1 MLFSLVALVVYAV
14 VCVGILLGSYY
25 FLDILTP
32 WKLTMILKE
41 GGWNAA
47 ILATANL
54 LAVAFI
60 IIFAMLGQPVSVE
73 GIIYATVFAVVGTIF
88 QGLGLFVIRRV
99 WLRKTNV
106 DELLAS
112 PRVTPPGLFLAA
124 AALATGLTIAV
135 AVH

>member
-1 MLFSLVALVVYAV
+1 
-14 VCVGILLGSYY
+14 
-25 FLDILTP
+25 
-32 WKLTMILKE
+32 MIIKE

>member
-1 MLFSLVALVVYAV
+1 MLFSLVALGACAV
-14 VCVGILLGSYY
+14 VWVGMPLGWFY

-32 WKLTMILKE
+32 GKLTMIIKD

-47 ILATANL
+47 VLATANL

-73 GIIYATVFAVVGTIF
+73 GIIYAPVFAIVGTIF

-99 WLRKTNV
+99 WLRNTNV

-124 AALATGLTIAV
+124 AALATGLAIAV